1 MSLSLLPPPQPRA
14 AWNGRAWWEGV
25 GSCKSQG
32 TVAHSVLHPRPGRYS
47 HLPRFWRRT
56 GRGTSG
62 ARAHT
67 QCYHRA
73 VHKRARTHTHTHR
86 AHTHTETQTS
96 HSGTQGYTPG
106 FHGPSGWEPAP
117 PPTAPSVI
125 PESPATPLLACLHP
139 RPARAGS
146 GRVAEPT
153 RPPWSPDMLSDS
165 RWG

>member
-1 MSLSLLPPPQPRA
+1 MAGHCGKEWAAARPKGQLPTLFCTPGLA
-14 AWNGRAWWEGV
+14 
-25 GSCKSQG
+25 G
-32 TVAHSVLHPRPGRYS
+32 TAISPDPGGEQAGARLGQELIPS
-47 HLPRFWRRT
+47 ATT
-56 GRGTSG
+56 GLYIS

-67 QCYHRA
+67 
-73 VHKRARTHTHTHR
+73 HTE
-86 AHTHTETQTS
+86 HTHTETQTS

-117 PPTAPSVI
+117 PPTAPNVI

-153 RPPWSPDMLSDS
+153 RPPWSPNMPSDS